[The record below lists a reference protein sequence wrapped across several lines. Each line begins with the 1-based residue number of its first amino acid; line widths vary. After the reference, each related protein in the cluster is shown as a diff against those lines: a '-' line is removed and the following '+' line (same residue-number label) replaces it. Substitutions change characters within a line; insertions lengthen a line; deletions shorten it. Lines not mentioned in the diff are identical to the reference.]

1 LITLGIYFISQ
12 KREKEHMD
20 SAIATFLLGIYYI
33 DYLKIIYIPISFL
46 IYKKIIMTSLY
57 LGIGFYTLAMSKFFK
72 NKVMNFIMAFTLI
85 GYGVILIISKT
96 MVDFKQCYD
105 IWYAVLL
112 FNIILWV
119 FITIKNIK
127 NNKYASIFFI
137 GFAVLG
143 IYSGFSIIL
152 ELMDEFFPFNSP
164 LVYIVIL
171 VILPLL
177 LSTQSMRDKD
187 YQLIKEKKLK
197 ETEIINSMT
206 DELTGTWNKR
216 YLFMKMK
223 EERKQMVLA
232 MIDFDDFKII
242 NDTYGHLA
250 GDFILKKVTS
260 LLMGRINTED
270 SLCRYGGDEFIV
282 IFDSFNERQAYQL
295 LEDFRARIEKTSFLF
310 NGNKLSLTLSI
321 GISKVETGEDIETV
335 LSRVDKRLYRSKQE
349 GKNNVYIK
357 ME

>member
-1 LITLGIYFISQ
+1 
-12 KREKEHMD
+12 
-20 SAIATFLLGIYYI
+20 
-33 DYLKIIYIPISFL
+33 
-46 IYKKIIMTSLY
+46 
-57 LGIGFYTLAMSKFFK
+57 
-72 NKVMNFIMAFTLI
+72 
-85 GYGVILIISKT
+85 
-96 MVDFKQCYD
+96 
-105 IWYAVLL
+105 
-112 FNIILWV
+112 
-119 FITIKNIK
+119 
-127 NNKYASIFFI
+127 
-137 GFAVLG
+137 
-143 IYSGFSIIL
+143 
-152 ELMDEFFPFNSP
+152 MDEFFPFNSP
-164 LVYIVIL
+164 LMYIVIL

-177 LSTQSMRDKD
+177 LSTESMIDKD